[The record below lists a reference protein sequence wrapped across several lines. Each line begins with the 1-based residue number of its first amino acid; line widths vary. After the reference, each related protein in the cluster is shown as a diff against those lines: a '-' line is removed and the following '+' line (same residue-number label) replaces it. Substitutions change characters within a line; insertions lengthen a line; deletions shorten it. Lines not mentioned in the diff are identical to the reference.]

1 MKILLS
7 EEQYSR
13 LVEDTFKWDVEEVK
27 KLIGNYKTLSDF
39 RNENPKIYKQIKNRK
54 MTQELLGHLQRG
66 GSLEKWDIE
75 NVKNIISNYKN
86 LIDFRR
92 DHEHIYNQIK
102 GRGRKLNDE
111 LLGHLEKNADI
122 YIPKYTEDDLR
133 KLAEP
138 FKNKRDFEKKYPT
151 QSRLARKN
159 GWLEKLKDWESLG
172 NLVKRMVYVYEFRD
186 KKGNPLAVYVG
197 LTNDE
202 GRRNKEHTTDWV
214 SRSGKLSPVY
224 KYIVANKIKPTKKIV
239 SNGYIPYKDAIDMEC
254 YYQND
259 FYKKDKR
266 EDGSLVWQP
275 LHSQKCGGLGGNMTK
290 WTEEKIRKEAQQ
302 YNSISDFY
310 KYSRP
315 AYMSS
320 RRSKPSEPK
329 LWLFNDITKNM
340 TRPIRKNYLVSQ
352 NNFNTFLNGNETSLT
367 QLNLLDISCYK
378 KVTSENESK
387 FLQRLK
393 SIIIKNKLSLSG
405 KLNQNTLVSLNR
417 KLYEGILRHDKIN
430 LNNQWIPYLFPN
442 HVKGIGESKLSL
454 IDTVKDIYIL

>member
-1 MKILLS
+1 
-7 EEQYSR
+7 
-13 LVEDTFKWDVEEVK
+13 
-27 KLIGNYKTLSDF
+27 
-39 RNENPKIYKQIKNRK
+39 
-54 MTQELLGHLQRG
+54 
-66 GSLEKWDIE
+66 
-75 NVKNIISNYKN
+75 
-86 LIDFRR
+86 
-92 DHEHIYNQIK
+92 
-102 GRGRKLNDE
+102 
-111 LLGHLEKNADI
+111 
-122 YIPKYTEDDLR
+122 
-133 KLAEP
+133 
-138 FKNKRDFEKKYPT
+138 
-151 QSRLARKN
+151 
-159 GWLEKLKDWESLG
+159 
-172 NLVKRMVYVYEFRD
+172 
-186 KKGNPLAVYVG
+186 
-197 LTNDE
+197 
-202 GRRNKEHTTDWV
+202 
-214 SRSGKLSPVY
+214 
-224 KYIVANKIKPTKKIV
+224 
-239 SNGYIPYKDAIDMEC
+239 
-254 YYQND
+254 
-259 FYKKDKR
+259 
-266 EDGSLVWQP
+266 
-275 LHSQKCGGLGGNMTK
+275 MTK

-352 NNFNTFLNGNETSLT
+352 NNFNTFLNGSETSLT

-405 KLNQNTLVSLNR
+405 RRNQNTLVSLNR

-454 IDTVKDIYIL
+454 MNTLKNI